1 MCPQCGHRW
10 LDHPGALS
18 VRACVTCIYE
28 EDHDERDETAM
39 CGLEVPGVEGDPA
52 ELLLAARIE
61 RRRFRGD
68 RILLHD
74 HAGKGWAFIGPAAV
88 GKRDVNGLLRQVQS
102 DLATMPLTDFRDKYH
117 PLTNWS

>member
-10 LDHPGALS
+10 LDHAGALS

-39 CGLEVPGVEGDPA
+39 CSLEAPGVGAEPA

-68 RILLHD
+68 RILLDD
-74 HAGKGWAFIGPAAV
+74 HAGQGWGFIRPAAV
-88 GKRDVNGLLRQVQS
+88 GSRDIQSLLRQVES
-102 DLATMPLTDFRDKYH
+102 DLAAMPLTHFRDKYR
-117 PLTNWS
+117 PLMN